1 MFYYSTN
8 LFSST
13 YPLAEISVSTVPNYV
28 LSAGKYSF
36 LKLPDHT
43 YIKRRKYTIRKHSF
57 KTIKL
62 YK

>member
-13 YPLAEISVSTVPNYV
+13 YPLAEISVSKVPNYV
-28 LSAGKYSF
+28 LSAGKSLF

-43 YIKRRKYTIRKHSF
+43 YIKRRKY
-57 KTIKL
+57 
-62 YK
+62 YKQAQFQDNQII